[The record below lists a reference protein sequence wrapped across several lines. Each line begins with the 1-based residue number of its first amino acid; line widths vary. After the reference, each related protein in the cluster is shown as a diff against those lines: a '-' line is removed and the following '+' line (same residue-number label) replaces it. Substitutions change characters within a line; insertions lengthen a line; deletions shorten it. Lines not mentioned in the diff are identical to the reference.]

1 MEEKLK
7 NKIKKQLKK
16 IEKKKQTLYK
26 LLRYKQHKRL
36 LYCTK

>member
-16 IEKKKQTLYK
+16 IEKKQTLYK
-26 LLRYKQHKRL
+26 LLRYK
-36 LYCTK
+36 